1 MNFFEHQDRA
11 RRNTRVL
18 VLALLIAVALLLAA
32 LNAVVLMVFALM
44 QGVVPDR
51 AWLGEQVNVI
61 VTVTFVGAAFIGLAG
76 LLRAESLRGGGG
88 RVARDLGG
96 APVEMDTSD
105 PKRRQLVNV
114 VEEMAIAS
122 GIPVPEIYV
131 LENEPAINAFA
142 AGYGPGDAAV
152 AVTRGALDKLNRE
165 ELQGVMGHEFSHILN
180 GDMRLNTRLMGMTF
194 GIMVIGMIGR
204 GLLRGMFYSGG
215 RRRRGG
221 GGDARA
227 QLALLATALALV
239 VIGMLGVLAG
249 RLVQAAVSRKREF
262 LADATAVQL
271 TRSSDGIA
279 GALRKIGG
287 LEGSNLTSA
296 RSEEI
301 GHMLF
306 GPGRKLW
313 GSALATHPPLQ
324 ERLKAIQ
331 PHVRHDL
338 PPAAES
344 ATGQASGTPA
354 AAGFSSGERSAI
366 NHAGAP
372 DDGDLQAAQA
382 LLASLP
388 ELLVKTAHS
397 DSGAALVITAC
408 LFSSDPEV
416 ARRQQTLISEYRG
429 SEAASACGQ
438 LARMIQHHGPA
449 VRLPLVDMAFP
460 VLRRKPLPERDAL
473 VVLCHQLVAADGQV
487 SAFEYTLTRLL
498 KQLLDEVENPDR
510 KQSGWLTRDTYQDAA
525 SVLFGMVAAHG
536 RNNPDSI
543 HAAAMAGLKQ
553 LFPHKTPAAQADNRN
568 WKALDEALITIDRL
582 HGSDKQRL
590 LLALETTIRHDDEVT
605 PAQSALLHVIC
616 ASLHVPVPPVHPQMP
631 VSA

>member
-18 VLALLIAVALLLAA
+18 VLAMLLAVALLLAA
-32 LNAVVLMVFALM
+32 LNAVVLAIVAIM

-51 AWLGEQVNVI
+51 AWLGDQLDVI
-61 VTVTFVGAAFIGLAG
+61 ATVTFVGGAFIGLAG

-96 APVEMDTSD
+96 TLVDTGTSD

-114 VEEMAIAS
+114 VEEMAIAA

-152 AVTRGALDKLNRE
+152 AVTRGTLEKLNRE

-194 GIMVIGMIGR
+194 GIMIIGMVGR
-204 GLLRGMFYSGG
+204 GILRGMFYSGAG

-227 QLALLATALALV
+227 QMALLAAALALII
-239 VIGMLGVLAG
+239 IGTLGVIAG

-287 LEGSNLTSA
+287 LDGSALAAS
-296 RSEEI
+296 RSEEV

-313 GSALATHPPLQ
+313 SSALATHPPLRD
-324 ERLKAIQ
+324 RLQAIE
-331 PHVRHDL
+331 PHSNHE
-338 PPAAES
+338 PTAAGS
-344 ATGQASGTPA
+344 SRNTGASPA
-354 AAGFSSGERSAI
+354 AAGFSGGEHNAI
-366 NHAGAP
+366 DHAGTP
-372 DDGDLQAAQA
+372 DAGDLETAQN
-382 LLASLP
+382 LLSGMP
-388 ELLVKTAHS
+388 GLLVETARS
-397 DSGAALVITAC
+397 DSGAALVIAASLISTDATA
-408 LFSSDPEV
+408 
-416 ARRQQTLISEYRG
+416 ARQQHALISEHWSDETAG
-429 SEAASACGQ
+429 VCKQ
-438 LARMIQHHGPA
+438 LAVLIRGQGPGA
-449 VRLPLVDMAFP
+449 RLPLLELAFP
-460 VLRRKPLPERDAL
+460 ALRRKPLTDRDAL
-473 VVLCHQLVAADGQV
+473 VTLSHKLVAADGKI
-487 SAFEYTLTRLL
+487 SAFEYALTRLL
-498 KQLLDEVENPDR
+498 EQLLNEAENPTR
-510 KQSGWLTRDTYQDAA
+510 KQSQWLTRDNYQRAA
-525 SVLFGMVAAHG
+525 NVLFSLVAAHG
-536 RNNPDSI
+536 QRDSI
-543 HAAAMAGLKQ
+543 SIRAAASAGLDY
-553 LFPHKTPAAQADNRN
+553 LFPDNTLEPQIDNSGWEQLDAALL
-568 WKALDEALITIDRL
+568 KLDRL
-582 HGSDKQRL
+582 HGTDKRRL
-590 LLALETTIRHDDEVT
+590 LLALEITIRHDEVVT
-605 PAQSALLHVIC
+605 LEQAELLRVIC
-616 ASLHVPVPPVHPQMP
+616 ASLHVPVPPLHPGA
-631 VSA
+631 VA